1 MSNITAQMVK
11 ELRDRTGA
19 GMMECKKALVESEGN
34 MDKAIET
41 MRKAGQAKADKKSS
55 RIAAEGV
62 VTLAMKDGYVNM
74 IEINCETDFVAK
86 DENFLEFVKVIS
98 DASIVSYKENLEDFM
113 NSKNA
118 SGKTIEETRLE
129 LVSKIGENV
138 KIRRIKS
145 IDGKDSYLGHYM
157 HGSKI
162 GVVVTLEKENDE
174 LAKDI
179 CMHVAAMKPS
189 ALNANDISKN
199 DLEKEREI
207 YMAQAKESG
216 KPENIIQ
223 KMVDGKIKKYI
234 SEVTLV
240 DQTFVKDNDITISEL
255 LKKNDNN
262 VLSFHRMEVGE
273 GIEKKNENFADEV
286 MAQIKK

>member
-1 MSNITAQMVK
+1 MVK

-34 MDKAIET
+34 MDKAIEA

-62 VTLAMKDGYVNM
+62 VTLAMKDGYANM

-98 DASIVSYKENLEDFM
+98 DASIVSYKENLEDFI

-129 LVSKIGENV
+129 LVSKVGENV

-199 DLEKEREI
+199 DLNFYGRC
-207 YMAQAKESG
+207 MADLLNGILPTLNLSSISNKKLQDLVAFTKIGIELNKINKSHLQQKIDG
-216 KPENIIQ
+216 IENILKTTYPKIIEQ
-223 KMVDGKIKKYI
+223 KPSPKTDGKINSLSSGYKK
-234 SEVTLV
+234 
-240 DQTFVKDNDITISEL
+240 K
-255 LKKNDNN
+255 
-262 VLSFHRMEVGE
+262 
-273 GIEKKNENFADEV
+273 
-286 MAQIKK
+286 